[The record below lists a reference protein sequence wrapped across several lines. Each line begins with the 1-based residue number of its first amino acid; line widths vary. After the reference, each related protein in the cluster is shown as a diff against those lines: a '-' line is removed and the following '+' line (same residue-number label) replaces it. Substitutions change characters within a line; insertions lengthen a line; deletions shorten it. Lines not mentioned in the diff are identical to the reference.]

1 MGKLVVVYENT
12 LPGDSKTPLFEESAL
27 NNSSFNLLREVLSSN
42 EKELYEFFTR
52 VTRGLK
58 PWGAQRAWIKRLL
71 RGENTV
77 LVAPT
82 GIGKTTLLLVY
93 ALYSA
98 LRGKRVLYIVPTRS
112 LGDQVFEKLSTMSSS
127 TQRDIRIVYYSSSL
141 QSKRRISI
149 LNSITRGDFDIL
161 IITSAFLKKLH
172 VLCSYNLDVVVVD
185 DADSLVKN
193 EKNVYILLQ
202 ILGYDQRDVDLAK
215 RRLELLRKILIDRI
229 SSRDVTTL
237 VKELLNI
244 DNELEKS
251 LRSKPLG
258 QLVVASA
265 TCYTRGLAGKILRD
279 LLKIDISGITIYGR
293 DITDSYVYVKN
304 TSEAVTEVLKII
316 NKLGKGGILYIS
328 PRNPGREVFVEAAKK
343 IQEILV
349 SSGFRVSEATPAA
362 ITRLVSGELDFLVG
376 FSSYYSISVRG
387 IDSPR
392 NIKYVIFLGTPVFSN
407 ILENFLTNPNSLIR
421 VALEVAEQLGDR
433 VLAREV
439 LKIRKQ
445 LIYASNVEKKLI
457 RYCLLGKISENTIL
471 DKSKIREL
479 YISIKDLYIR
489 LLPVVKRIIDLRAV
503 LCIGSITL
511 VKSGGKYLAVIPDL
525 MTYIQ
530 ASGRTSRLLGDKMTH
545 GLSVIV
551 ELSEYANFVKSLD
564 LKFKTLDR
572 DMGLKATN
580 EVNFDHEALLL
591 ESSRVGDCEASK
603 LKYKSILLVVESPTK
618 AKTIAKF
625 FGKPVARRIGDISI
639 YTIPAK
645 IGDEIL
651 EFNIISTRGHV
662 YDLTT
667 KSNVGI
673 FGVEIDRNSIRS
685 VYTTIKRCKICGTQF
700 TDLDA
705 CPRCGSNTYTD
716 SKILVYLL
724 QKIGLEVDE
733 VYIATDPDIEGE
745 KIAYDVYTIIR
756 PFNENIWRIKLHEI
770 TRSELLSALK
780 QKRHIDWKLVEAEIY
795 RRILDR
801 LVGFSLSI
809 KLQEAF
815 KNRNMGIGRVQGPLL
830 DFIVNRYY
838 DHINSKCKKICV
850 STSTPLKFVF
860 CTHIDSAEL
869 IERLRSA
876 SSVELIKLI
885 EDIVEISPKPP
896 YTTEDLLI
904 DASNKLSLQAEAV
917 MKTAQELY
925 EAGLITYHRTDCTYI
940 SGTGISIA
948 KTYLQSKSLEYLF
961 TPRHWGEPGSHEAIR
976 PVNPYDSEQLLRAL
990 EEGLLPLVIPLTSRH
1005 LMIYD
1010 LIFKRF
1016 IASQMKPYR
1025 ALRSKFKIVVGG
1037 IELGELSVLVDII
1050 EHGFDLVDKPKIY
1063 QGLRDLDNLSLSLNC
1078 IRVFN
1083 SSRILLYSEGDLV
1096 SLMKN
1101 YGIGRPSTYSKIISS
1116 LKRHGYIILSKTKQK
1131 VIPTKRGIL
1140 VHKYLAENYSKYL
1153 SVELTRRMEDTIEA
1167 IYTDKLNVY
1176 DAVISVLVD
1185 LVGNGVLD
1193 SSILSTDLYSYV
1205 SLHLTSY
1212 GLTPNHHA
1220 I

>member
-1 MGKLVVVYENT
+1 MGKLIIVYKNIPSDESRTLLLEANT
-12 LPGDSKTPLFEESAL
+12 L
-27 NNSSFNLLREVLSSN
+27 NNSTINLLREVLSN
-42 EKELYEFFTR
+42 TEREFCEFFTR

-58 PWGAQRAWIKRLL
+58 LWGAQRAWIKRLL
-71 RGENTV
+71 KGENTV

-82 GIGKTTLLLVY
+82 GIGKTTLVLVY

-98 LRGKRVLYIVPTRS
+98 LHGKRILFIVPTRS
-112 LGDQVFEKLSTMSSS
+112 LGDQVFEKLSIMSSS
-127 TQRDIRIVYYSSSL
+127 IQKNTRIIYYSSSL
-141 QSKRRISI
+141 QSKRRVSV
-149 LNSITRGDFDIL
+149 LNSITSGDFDIL

-172 VLCSYNLDVVVVD
+172 ALCSCNLDVIIVD

-193 EKNVYILLQ
+193 ERNVYILLQ
-202 ILGYDQRDVDLAK
+202 LLGYDQRDIDLAK
-215 RRLELLRKILIDRI
+215 RRVELLRKILVDRV
-229 SSRDVTTL
+229 SGRDITTL
-237 VKELLNI
+237 VKELI
-244 DNELEKS
+244 DIDSELERA

-265 TCYTRGLAGKILRD
+265 TCYTRGLAGRILRD

-293 DITDSYVYVKN
+293 DVTDTYIYVNNV
-304 TSEAVTEVLKII
+304 SEIITEVLKII
-316 NKLGKGGILYIS
+316 SKLGRGGILYIS
-328 PRNPGREVFVEAAKK
+328 PRNPGREVFVEAVKK
-343 IQEILV
+343 IQEILI
-349 SSGFRVSEATPAA
+349 SSGFRVSEATPVS
-362 ITRLVSGELDFLVG
+362 ISKLISGELDFLVG
-376 FSSYYSISVRG
+376 SSSYYSISVRG

-392 NIKYVIFLGTPVFSN
+392 SIKYVIFLGTPVSSN
-407 ILENFLTNPNSLIR
+407 LLENFLTNPNTLIR

-433 VLAREV
+433 VLAQQV

-445 LIYASNVEKKLI
+445 LLYASSVEKKLI
-457 RYCLLGKISENTIL
+457 RYCLLGKISESVIL

-479 YISIKDLYIR
+479 YVSIKDLYTR
-489 LLPVVKRIIDLRAV
+489 FLPVVKGIIDLHGV
-503 LCIGSITL
+503 LSIGIITL
-511 VKSGGKYLAVIPDL
+511 VKSGEKYLAIIPDL

-530 ASGRTSRLLGDKMTH
+530 ASGRTSRLLGANMTH

-572 DMGLKATN
+572 NMGLKPIS

-591 ESSRVGDCEASK
+591 ESSRAGNGETSK

-618 AKTIAKF
+618 AKTIAQF
-625 FGKPVARRIGDISI
+625 FGKPVVRRIADISI

-651 EFNIISTRGHV
+651 EFNIISTRGHI

-667 KSNVGI
+667 KSDVGV
-673 FGVEIDRNSIRS
+673 FGVEIDRDSIRS
-685 VYTTIKRCKICGTQF
+685 VYTTIKRCKICGAQF
-700 TDLDA
+700 TDLDM
-705 CPRCGSNTYTD
+705 CPQCGSNTYTD

-745 KIAYDVYTIIR
+745 KIAYDIYTSIR

-795 RRILDR
+795 RRVLDR
-801 LVGFSLSI
+801 LIGFSLSI

-830 DFIVNRYY
+830 DFIINRYY

-850 STSTPLKFVF
+850 STSKPLKFIF
-860 CTHIDSAEL
+860 CTHINSAEL
-869 IERLRSA
+869 IDKLKSA
-876 SSVELIKLI
+876 SSVELIKLS
-885 EDIVEISPKPP
+885 ENIVEVSPKPP

-904 DASNKLSLQAEAV
+904 DASNKLGLQAEVV

-948 KTYLQSKSLEYLF
+948 KTYLQSKSLEHLF
-961 TPRHWGEPGSHEAIR
+961 TPRHWGEPGSHEGIR
-976 PVNPYDSEQLLRAL
+976 PVNPYDSDQLLRAL
-990 EEGLLPLVIPLTSRH
+990 EEGLLSLVIPLTSRH

-1010 LIFKRF
+1010 LVFKRF

-1025 ALRSKFKIVVGG
+1025 ALRSRFKIIAGG
-1037 IELGELSVLVDII
+1037 VELGELSVLVDII
-1050 EHGFDLVDKPKIY
+1050 EHGFNLVDKPKLY
-1063 QGLRDLDNLSLSLNC
+1063 KNLRDLEKLSLSVNH
-1078 IRVFN
+1078 IRMFN

-1131 VIPTKRGIL
+1131 VVPTKKGIL
-1140 VHKYLAENYSKYL
+1140 VHKYLVENYSKYL
-1153 SVELTRRMEDTIEA
+1153 SVELTRRMENTIEA
-1167 IYTDKLNVY
+1167 IYTGKLDVY
-1176 DAVISVLVD
+1176 DAVISVLAD

-1193 SSILSTDLYSYV
+1193 SSILPTDLYSYI
-1205 SLHLTSY
+1205 SLHLPGY
-1212 GLTPNHHA
+1212 GLTSNHHT